1 MAGVSQF
8 EVPSGLKAGGKVMME
23 MHQGDTL
30 MNLLKLIGE
39 AYRLQS
45 MYHC

>member
-1 MAGVSQF
+1 
-8 EVPSGLKAGGKVMME
+8 ME

-45 MYHC
+45 MFHCKEAED